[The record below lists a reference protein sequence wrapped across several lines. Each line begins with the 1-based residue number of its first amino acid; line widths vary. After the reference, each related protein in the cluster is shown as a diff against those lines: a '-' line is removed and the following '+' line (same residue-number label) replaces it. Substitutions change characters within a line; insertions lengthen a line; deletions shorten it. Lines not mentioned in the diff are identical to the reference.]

1 MSKRIPRAFIDELL
15 ARSDIVELINGYVS
29 LRKAGKNFSA
39 CCPFHEEKTPSFT
52 VSPDKQFY
60 YCFGCGAK
68 GNAISFLMDYAHLEF
83 IEAIQELANKL
94 GIEIPYEGNDDTQAA
109 TTDNSQRQAL
119 LDLLKQ
125 VAHFY
130 QQQLRQH
137 PNKQQAIEYL
147 KQRGLSGEICATFG
161 VGFAPPGWD
170 NLLSAFGQTASQQ
183 KLLFDAGLLIEKEQ
197 GGGFYDRFRQRIM
210 FPIHDRRG
218 QVIAFGGRVLD
229 DSKPKYL
236 NSPETSVFHKGQEL
250 YGLYAARRQR
260 PSPDNLLI
268 VEGYM
273 DVVSLA
279 QFGVLNAVATLG
291 TATSSEHL
299 NHLFRL
305 VKQVVFCFDG
315 DEAGRKAA
323 WRGLE
328 IAMPLLREGREARF
342 MFLPDGED
350 PDTLVRKE
358 GTAAF
363 QQRIQQALPLA
374 EFLFQYLAGKLNTQQ
389 LSGQM
394 QLLEQIQPLLNKMP
408 EGPAKQLLRDRL
420 GAIDTKNLT
429 QLAPNHSDQ
438 TAQHS
443 QHLWQAR
450 VQGEQ
455 QQRKAFRGPFISMS
469 LMRTVVGLLI
479 QHPHLIEYLP
489 KFSADALQGIAGG
502 DLLDALTHF
511 IRQYPHSNT
520 GMILEH
526 WRDNEYSGALHKL
539 AAWQHQLPAE
549 GIVAEFCDAVRRLQA
564 RIQEQRSEV
573 LLQKS
578 RLGRL
583 DLQEKQELRELM
595 QHKVQV
601 KA

>member
-1 MSKRIPRAFIDELL
+1 MAKHIPRAFIDELL
-15 ARSDIVELINGYVS
+15 ARTDIVELINGYVS

-39 CCPFHEEKTPSFT
+39 CCPFHDEKTPSFT

-83 IEAIQELANKL
+83 IEVIQELANRQGL
-94 GIEIPYEGNDDTQAA
+94 EIPYEGSDENSSG
-109 TTDNSQRQAL
+109 NSSQRQAL

-125 VAHFY
+125 VAQFY
-130 QQQLRQH
+130 QNQLRQH
-137 PNKQQAIEYL
+137 PNKQQAIDYL
-147 KQRGLSGEICATFG
+147 KQRGLSGEISASFG
-161 VGFAPPGWD
+161 LGFAPPGWD
-170 NLLSAFGQTASQQ
+170 HVLKHFGQNTKQQ

-197 GGGFYDRFRQRIM
+197 GGFYDRFRNRIM

-250 YGLYAARRQR
+250 YGLYAARSQR
-260 PSPDNLLI
+260 PSPDHLLI

-291 TATSSEHL
+291 TATSTEHL

-305 VKQVVFCFDG
+305 VNQVVFCFDG
-315 DEAGRKAA
+315 DAAGRKAA

-358 GTAAF
+358 GTEAF
-363 QQRIQQALPLA
+363 QQRVQQAQPLA
-374 EFLFQYLAGKLNTQQ
+374 EFLFHYLAEHVNTQN

-394 QLLEQIQPLLNKMP
+394 QLLEQAQPLLNKMP

-429 QLAPNHSDQ
+429 QLASNNSDQ

-455 QQRKAFRGPFISMS
+455 QQRKAFRGHVASMS
-469 LMRTVVGLLI
+469 PMRTVVGLLI
-479 QHPHLIEYLP
+479 QHPQLIEHLP
-489 KFSADALQGIAGG
+489 DFSQAALHGINGG
-502 DLLDALTHF
+502 DLLHALAGF
-511 IRQYPHSNT
+511 IRQYPHNNT

-526 WRDNEYSGALHKL
+526 WRNNEYSGALHKL
-539 AAWQHQLPAE
+539 AAWQHQLPE
-549 GIVAEFCDAVRRLQA
+549 DGIVAEFCDAVRRLQA
-564 RIQEQRSEV
+564 QVYEQRLEV

-578 RLGRL
+578 RLGGL
-583 DLQEKQELRELM
+583 NLQEKQEFRELM
-595 QHKVQV
+595 QHK
-601 KA
+601 AE